1 MATTS
6 SNAGSAPSRRG
17 GGWAAGA
24 TVFAG
29 VLLLI
34 NGTLGILQG
43 ASAVSKDKIYIATAR
58 YVYQFDLTGWGWVQI
73 ALGAVAVVV
82 GVGLL
87 ADQTWARWAGIVI
100 AALSLVGQFLWL
112 PYYPF
117 WAIVVMAIDVF
128 IIWGLTRPSMVRDH

>member
-1 MATTS
+1 M
-6 SNAGSAPSRRG
+6 
-17 GGWAAGA
+17 
-24 TVFAG
+24 
-29 VLLLI
+29 LLLI

-73 ALGAVAVVV
+73 ALGAVAIVV

-87 ADQTWARWAGIVI
+87 ADQTWARWAGIVV

-117 WAIVVMAIDVF
+117 WAIVVMAIDLFV
-128 IIWGLTRPSMVRDH
+128 IWGLTRPSMVRDH

>member
-6 SNAGSAPSRRG
+6 SNEGSAPSRRG

-24 TVFAG
+24 AVFAG

-73 ALGAVAVVV
+73 ALGAVAIVV

-87 ADQTWARWAGIVI
+87 ADQTWARWAGIVV

-117 WAIVVMAIDVF
+117 WAIVVMAIDLFV
-128 IIWGLTRPSMVRDH
+128 IWGLTRPSMVRDH